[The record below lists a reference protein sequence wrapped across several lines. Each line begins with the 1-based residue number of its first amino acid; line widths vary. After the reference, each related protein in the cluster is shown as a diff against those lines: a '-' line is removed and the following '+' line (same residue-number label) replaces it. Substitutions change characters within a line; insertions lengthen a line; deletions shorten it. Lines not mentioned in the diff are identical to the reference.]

1 MSSGCKGSTRPGANT
16 DTNLIV
22 VAGNSCVINVSACND
37 HGSTADVIEMY
48 VVPNGGTKGAQHA
61 IEKGVSLAAGNV
73 IERTGIAL
81 EVGAKVVVRSTQG
94 TTAFNCWGVDLA

>member
-1 MSSGCKGSTRPGANT
+1 MASGCKGSTRPGANT

-37 HGSTADVIEMY
+37 HASTADVIEMY

-73 IERTGIAL
+73 IERTGIVL
-81 EVGAKVVVRSTQG
+81 EIGAKIVVNSGNG

>member
-1 MSSGCKGSTRPGANT
+1 MASGCKGSTRPGANT

-37 HGSTADVIEMY
+37 HASTADVIEMY

-94 TTAFNCWGVDLA
+94 TTAFNCWGIDLA